1 MRKSWCVVKPRHCA
15 QGLSGVAQ
23 KRCVGARVVESGGEQ
38 QAYGGRLVVVGAG
51 GVVFVVVVV
60 EARSGLVQGSWAK
73 RAWWYAS
80 NSGKARRP
88 WRRAVG
94 VQFSKQASRH
104 EKLMSKARHTAHS
117 TQLSTAQHST
127 AYSTAEH
134 GTARHGA
141 GTRQAG
147 RQAGRKERRQA
158 GRQVGRQKAQKEQK
172 QALAS
177 RNARLGWAAQW
188 VGLRCLARTR
198 ASWIRTRTSRQV
210 RCCQLTGLGSYYT
223 SWAAPSQFQ
232 VVTDYRMYVVLSPP
246 LTSRS
251 YILAKGKPEAR
262 CGE

>member
-1 MRKSWCVVKPRHCA
+1 M
-15 QGLSGVAQ
+15 
-23 KRCVGARVVESGGEQ
+23 GARVVESGGEQ

-51 GVVFVVVVV
+51 GVVFVVVV
-60 EARSGLVQGSWAK
+60 EARLGLVQGSWAK

-147 RQAGRKERRQA
+147 RQAGRKEGKKA
-158 GRQVGRQKAQKEQK
+158 GRKA
-172 QALAS
+172 
-177 RNARLGWAAQW
+177 GWKAESAEGAKTGTG
-188 VGLRCLARTR
+188 VTKRSL
-198 ASWIRTRTSRQV
+198 
-210 RCCQLTGLGSYYT
+210 GLGS
-223 SWAAPSQFQ
+223 A
-232 VVTDYRMYVVLSPP
+232 VGG
-246 LTSRS
+246 
-251 YILAKGKPEAR
+251 LALLG
-262 CGE
+262 

>member
-1 MRKSWCVVKPRHCA
+1 M
-15 QGLSGVAQ
+15 
-23 KRCVGARVVESGGEQ
+23 VESGGEQ

-51 GVVFVVVVV
+51 GVVFVVVV
-60 EARSGLVQGSWAK
+60 EARSGLAQGSWAK

-94 VQFSKQASRH
+94 VQFSKQASRQAG
-104 EKLMSKARHTAHS
+104 KQARKVDEQSPAHS
-117 TQLSTAQHST
+117 TQHTAHSTAQHST
-127 AYSTAEH
+127 AHSTAEH

-141 GTRQAG
+141 GTRQEGRKEG
-147 RQAGRKERRQA
+147 RQAGRQEGGLEGRKRRRSKNRHWRHETLAWA
-158 GRQVGRQKAQKEQK
+158 GQR
-172 QALAS
+172 S
-177 RNARLGWAAQW
+177 GWACAAW
-188 VGLRCLARTR
+188 CLARTR

>member
-1 MRKSWCVVKPRHCA
+1 M
-15 QGLSGVAQ
+15 
-23 KRCVGARVVESGGEQ
+23 GARVVESGGEQ

-51 GVVFVVVVV
+51 GVVFVVVV
-60 EARSGLVQGSWAK
+60 EARLGLVQGSWAK

-147 RQAGRKERRQA
+147 RQAGRKEGA
-158 GRQVGRQKAQKEQK
+158 GWKAESAEGAKTGTGVTK
-172 QALAS
+172 RSL
-177 RNARLGWAAQW
+177 
-188 VGLRCLARTR
+188 
-198 ASWIRTRTSRQV
+198 
-210 RCCQLTGLGSYYT
+210 GLGS
-223 SWAAPSQFQ
+223 A
-232 VVTDYRMYVVLSPP
+232 VGG
-246 LTSRS
+246 
-251 YILAKGKPEAR
+251 LALLG
-262 CGE
+262 

>member
-1 MRKSWCVVKPRHCA
+1 M
-15 QGLSGVAQ
+15 
-23 KRCVGARVVESGGEQ
+23 GARVVESGGEQ

-51 GVVFVVVVV
+51 GVVFVVVV
-60 EARSGLVQGSWAK
+60 EARLGLVQGSWAK

-147 RQAGRKERRQA
+147 RQEGRKEGRQEGRLEGRKRRRSKNRHWRHETLAWAGQRSGWACAAWLERELVGLGRELA
-158 GRQVGRQKAQKEQK
+158 GR
-172 QALAS
+172 S
-177 RNARLGWAAQW
+177 AA
-188 VGLRCLARTR
+188 VN
-198 ASWIRTRTSRQV
+198 
-210 RCCQLTGLGSYYT
+210 
-223 SWAAPSQFQ
+223 
-232 VVTDYRMYVVLSPP
+232 
-246 LTSRS
+246 
-251 YILAKGKPEAR
+251 
-262 CGE
+262 

>member
-1 MRKSWCVVKPRHCA
+1 MRGWWS
-15 QGLSGVAQ
+15 
-23 KRCVGARVVESGGEQ
+23 RVVNNKRTVVGSSSSVPAASSSSSSSSRLGQDSLRARGQNERGGM
-38 QAYGGRLVVVGAG
+38 QATAGKQGDRGGVRLVFSSA
-51 GVVFVVVVV
+51 
-60 EARSGLVQGSWAK
+60 
-73 RAWWYAS
+73 
-80 NSGKARRP
+80 
-88 WRRAVG
+88 
-94 VQFSKQASRH
+94 SKQAG
-104 EKLMSKARHTAHS
+104 KQARKVDEQSPAHS
-117 TQLSTAQHST
+117 TQHTAHSTAQHST
-127 AYSTAEH
+127 AQRTAQQSTAQH
-134 GTARHGA
+134 GTARAPGRKE
-141 GTRQAG
+141 GKKAG
-147 RQAGRKERRQA
+147 RQAGRR
-158 GRQVGRQKAQKEQK
+158 VGRQKAQKEQK

>member
-1 MRKSWCVVKPRHCA
+1 MGKTSVVVCKQQRESKATVAACGWCSV
-15 QGLSGVAQ
+15 
-23 KRCVGARVVESGGEQ
+23 Q
-38 QAYGGRLVVVGAG
+38 QA
-51 GVVFVVVVV
+51 
-60 EARSGLVQGSWAK
+60 
-73 RAWWYAS
+73 
-80 NSGKARRP
+80 
-88 WRRAVG
+88 
-94 VQFSKQASRH
+94 SKQARKVDEQSP
-104 EKLMSKARHTAHS
+104 AHS
-117 TQLSTAQHST
+117 TQHTAQHST
-127 AYSTAEH
+127 AQRTAQQSTAQH
-134 GTARHGA
+134 GTARAPG
-141 GTRQAG
+141 RQAG
-147 RQAGRKERRQA
+147 RQEGRKEGRQE